1 MKAKLAKHNPF
12 SRILELWRL
21 TLFLRFAN
29 LKKSLFFNFGLYMNG
44 HDGYYTRS
52 SVIEIELEQF
62 I

>member
-12 SRILELWRL
+12 SRISELWRL
-21 TLFLRFAN
+21 IPILHFVN

-44 HDGYYTRS
+44 YDGYYTRS
-52 SVIEIELEQF
+52 SVIEIELVQS